1 MALLGSR
8 MENWSK
14 LDSTWL
20 KRAYDNT
27 HVLDLSHVILFI
39 SA

>member
-1 MALLGSR
+1 MALLGSEV
-8 MENWSK
+8 ENWSK

-27 HVLDLSHVILFI
+27 HGVDLSHVTLFI
-39 SA
+39 AA